1 MENGANTFHTTPQ
14 SFRLAYKPKIQL
26 PLHRGAE
33 KRYGNPRCG
42 FFTGEPGTRRP
53 LNGRGRRL
61 AGKSENFLKR
71 KKLNRKSTTYV
82 LCLCSDEEQER
93 FLLSNYQRHRAGI
106 AAGLCAKPSLAAA
119 KGVFLKIQNSFKKTH
134 GSSFAFRRRK
144 PWAAQTG
151 STRRRKP
158 PAFFRNSPQPTLFL
172 GFDLRKNG
180 GAFFAGRRLLI
191 FCFVRTLLSVAK
203 AHGFPLLPVGGLRL
217 CRPRL
222 NKD

>member
-1 MENGANTFHTTPQ
+1 MKSVNAIPGQGIQPLSQNLRFC
-14 SFRLAYKPKIQL
+14 QL

-33 KRYGNPRCG
+33 NTPQTLGAGFSQGSRETPCKPSVRVFRRGAENARRKPSVRVFHRGAGNA
-42 FFTGEPGTRRP
+42 RRP

-61 AGKSENFLKR
+61 AGKSENFLER

-158 PAFFRNSPQPTLFL
+158 PAFFPKQPPTNIIF
-172 GFDLRKNG
+172 
-180 GAFFAGRRLLI
+180 RL
-191 FCFVRTLLSVAK
+191 
-203 AHGFPLLPVGGLRL
+203 
-217 CRPRL
+217 
-222 NKD
+222 